1 MDEFDLIRTFL
12 APLANSPGA
21 DRLADDVAEIRSA
34 GRMAATADAIVEGVH
49 FLRNDPIETIA
60 SKLVRVN
67 ASDLIA
73 KGAIPSECLLSLVW
87 PKRRS
92 ANQIPRFAD
101 GLKANLDLWNCRLI
115 GGDTTSTTGPLVL
128 SLTMLGVCGSRG
140 PVRRSGARAGD
151 DVWVSGSIGDGWLGL
166 KAALGE
172 LEHASDADRDWLVA
186 GYREPRVPPVDLA
199 ALIAEHGGGAIDLSD
214 GLAADAGHLA
224 EGSGIAIRIYAT
236 QIPLSEAA
244 SRVLEH
250 QDAVAIEDLMCGGDD
265 YQSLFTASPSAR
277 VAIEEAAEAASLRLT
292 RIGVCEEGE
301 GAHFLKADGS
311 EMALTRGW
319 RHEIGT

>member
-21 DRLADDVAEIRSA
+21 DRLTDDVAEIRSA

-49 FLRNDPIETIA
+49 FLRNDPIETVA
-60 SKLVRVN
+60 AKLVRVN

-73 KGAIPSECLLSLVW
+73 KGATPTECLLSLVW

-115 GGDTTSTTGPLVL
+115 GGDTTSTGGPLVL

-140 PVRRSGARAGD
+140 PVRRSGARVGD
-151 DVWVSGSIGDGWLGL
+151 DVWVSGCIGDGWLGL

-172 LEHASDADRDWLVA
+172 LDQISDADREWLIA
-186 GYREPRVPPVDLA
+186 GYRVPRVPPVDLA

-214 GLAADAGHLA
+214 GLAADAAHLA
-224 EGSGIAIRIYAT
+224 GSSAVAIRIDAA
-236 QIPLSEAA
+236 QVPLSEAA
-244 SRVLEH
+244 SRALAQH
-250 QDAVAIEDLMCGGDD
+250 NAVALENLICGGDD
-265 YQSLFTASPSAR
+265 YQSLFTANPSAR
-277 VAIEEAAEAASLRLT
+277 QAIEDAAEAASLRLT
-292 RIGVCEEGE
+292 RIGVCEAGD
-301 GAHFLKADGS
+301 GVHFVKPDGG

-319 RHEIGT
+319 RHEIGM